1 MLSDGETGPGVI
13 RDQTFFSVHLPKGES
28 LGVIAQPFASLP
40 EKRSFQFAGTFYLPQ
55 SIAAMRD
62 PIELVQRT
70 DAGEQSL
77 RRDSISACADTS
89 RMPFA

>member
-13 RDQTFFSVHLPKGES
+13 RDQTLFGVHLPKRES
-28 LGVIAQPFASLP
+28 LGVIAQPFASLR

-62 PIELVQRT
+62 PIELVARK
-70 DAGEQSL
+70 L
-77 RRDSISACADTS
+77 
-89 RMPFA
+89 